1 MTLSNRKPLFLAL
14 ALTLAAPLAF
24 AQSTTPQAQPT
35 TTESST
41 QSTTTT
47 QSTDPAAQPTT
58 TQSTTESSTSS
69 TMPTGTQGDATAAT
83 QDDAAAAAQDA
94 TAATQGATPATSA
107 TAEDPATPQK
117 KNWSDL
123 DVDKNGS
130 LSVTEAASVQSLA
143 KAFTEADANADG
155 QLTQDEYKAYLETSE
170 KGGAAK
176 SDSGG

>member
-69 TMPTGTQGDATAAT
+69 TMPTGTQGDATAA
-83 QDDAAAAAQDA
+83 DDAASAAQDA
-94 TAATQGATPATSA
+94 TAATQATPATPA
-107 TAEDPATPQK
+107 TPADPATPQK

-155 QLTQDEYKAYLETSE
+155 QLTQDEYKAYLAANG
-170 KGGAAK
+170 KGSATPR
-176 SDSGG
+176 SGG